1 MSVVGKSRIVV
12 IILCAQA
19 YRYSVSLQDLKN
31 AKLINFALPPRATLI
46 LLGTSN
52 SEMIN
57 FVFVENWPRQGKIFL
72 DFHVYRLILCIFLTT
87 KLLGSEENTP
97 KFSRPYRDEN
107 TKKRE
112 ISHPDFWPKREISP
126 LTPPPLP
133 PLHTGDSPKLTN
145 QPHHR

>member
-12 IILCAQA
+12 ICAQA

-112 ISHPDFWPKREISP
+112 ISPFRKNAS
-126 LTPPPLP
+126 
-133 PLHTGDSPKLTN
+133 K
-145 QPHHR
+145 